1 MREEDELRGYTYHGA
16 ETDEVARARAI
27 EMPMSPKKTYEVMNA
42 IRGLPLEKAKLLL
55 VDDIEERR
63 AIPFRRYN
71 QETAHKTGIGPGR
84 YPKKVCRTVLQV
96 LQNAEA
102 NAEYEGIDTDDL
114 VIRVASCAR
123 GRIRKA
129 NMPRAHG
136 RATAWNEQT
145 TNVEIVLAE
154 RGK

>member
-1 MREEDELRGYTYHGA
+1 MRGYTFQGKSG
-16 ETDEVARARAI
+16 ETVARARGI
-27 EMPMSPKKTYEVMNA
+27 ELRISPKKTYEVLNA
-42 IRGLPLEKAKLLL
+42 VRGLALDDAKTLLEDVVEL
-55 VDDIEERR
+55 RR

-71 QETAHKTGIGPGR
+71 QEVAHKTATGPGR
-84 YPKKVCRTVLQV
+84 YPKKVAREVLEV

-102 NAEYEGIDTDDL
+102 NAEYEGMDVDTL
-114 VIRVASCAR
+114 YVRVASCAR
-123 GRIRKA
+123 GRIVKA

-154 RGK
+154 REAN